1 MLQLRLDKLPTYGLL
16 AELPESAVRARVEYL
31 EMEGYL
37 KTDPDHG
44 ALLLTPQAR
53 EVLFRGKTLTMPV
66 RIEQEERAKAGALPP
81 ADADLFQALRA
92 TRAQIARRRGV
103 PAYVVFSDATLTDMA
118 RRAPRTMADFLE
130 VSGVGQTKARQ
141 YGEAFLE
148 TIAAHAGEK

>member
-1 MLQLRLDKLPTYGLL
+1 MTGVQTC
-16 AELPESAVRARVEYL
+16 
-31 EMEGYL
+31 
-37 KTDPDHG
+37 
-44 ALLLTPQAR
+44 
-53 EVLFRGKTLTMPV
+53 
-66 RIEQEERAKAGALPP
+66 ALPIS
-81 ADADLFQALRA
+81 
-92 TRAQIARRRGV
+92 QIARLRGV